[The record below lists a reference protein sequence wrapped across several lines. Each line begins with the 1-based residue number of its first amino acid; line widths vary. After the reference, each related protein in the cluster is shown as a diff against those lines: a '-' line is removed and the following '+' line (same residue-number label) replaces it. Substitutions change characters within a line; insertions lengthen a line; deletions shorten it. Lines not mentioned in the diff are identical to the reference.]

1 MKIIAQPKG
10 TGKTTDL
17 IKLSAETKTNIVCMD
32 SKRVLQVQ
40 NQAKKL
46 KIDIPHVMS
55 WRDFIFSK
63 DDNKGKSILLDNA
76 DDILRNLC
84 YPAKLEAI
92 TMTTDD
98 EK

>member
-1 MKIIAQPKG
+1 MKKILKPKG
-10 TGKTTDL
+10 KGKTTEL
-17 IKLSAETKTNIVCMD
+17 IKLSAETKINIVCTD

-55 WRDFIFSK
+55 LRDFMFSK

-76 DDILRNLC
+76 DDALEYFC
-84 YPAKLEAI
+84 YPAKLGAI

-98 EK
+98 